1 MSENDGPSG
10 SRPSPAGPPARHPKG
25 APRRHPALVQPP
37 ADVAEDTRGLDT
49 VVFGVAA
56 VLALALVIWGFMSPS
71 SLGSTSSAGLSWV
84 VHNVGWFFVLLAT
97 VIVVFVLWL
106 GASKYGRIPLGRDDE
121 APEFRTI
128 SWIAMM
134 FSAGMGIGLMFFGVA
149 EPLAHFVEP
158 PPGTVEGGTDDA
170 VRTALATTLFH
181 WTLHPWAIYAFMG
194 LAVGY
199 GVYRR
204 GRRQLLSSAFVP
216 LFGRDVSERPAGKVI
231 DTLAV
236 IATLFGTAAS
246 LGFGAL
252 QIGSGVELIGW
263 VGEAGNAVILV
274 ILAILTAAFVVSA
287 FSGIAKGIQYLSNIN
302 VVLAFTLALFVFVL
316 GPTVF
321 ILNVV
326 PTALGAYFDQ
336 LAEMAARTEAVGGDA
351 MATWLSGWTVFY
363 WAWWI
368 SWTPFVGIFIA
379 RISRGRTIRQF
390 VAGVLLVPSAV
401 SVLWF
406 AIFGGAAIDVQR
418 TGGDLAGRSSTEA
431 QLFGLLEGLPL
442 SSIATVLVMLLIS
455 IFFITGAD
463 SASVVMASLSE
474 RGNREPRSRVVI
486 FWGVLTGS
494 VAAVMMLAG
503 GDEALQGLQNLT
515 IIGAVPFAVVIAVLM
530 VSLAKDLRSDPAM
543 VRRTVALEAV
553 RQAVVDGLTRHG
565 DDFVLAVEH
574 VDEADGAG
582 DRGPAA
588 GTPPTRTA
596 EHRTGSAGRTL
607 GDVDSPVPDRRGAD
621 GRE

>member
-1 MSENDGPSG
+1 
-10 SRPSPAGPPARHPKG
+10 
-25 APRRHPALVQPP
+25 
-37 ADVAEDTRGLDT
+37 
-49 VVFGVAA
+49 
-56 VLALALVIWGFMSPS
+56 
-71 SLGSTSSAGLSWV
+71 
-84 VHNVGWFFVLLAT
+84 
-97 VIVVFVLWL
+97 
-106 GASKYGRIPLGRDDE
+106 
-121 APEFRTI
+121 
-128 SWIAMM
+128 MM

-149 EPLAHFVEP
+149 EPLAHFVGP
-158 PPGTVEGGTDDA
+158 PPGTVEGGTDGA
-170 VRTALATTLFH
+170 VRTAMATTLFH

-204 GRRQLLSSAFVP
+204 GRKQLLSAAFVP

-252 QIGSGVELIGW
+252 QIGSGVEIIGW
-263 VGEAGNAVILV
+263 VGEAGNTVILV
-274 ILAILTAAFVVSA
+274 ILAILTAAFVASA

-316 GPTVF
+316 GPTVL
-321 ILNVV
+321 ILNLV
-326 PTALGAYFDQ
+326 PTAIGAYFDQ
-336 LAEMAARTEAVGGDA
+336 LAGMAARTEAVGGDA

-406 AIFGGAAIDVQR
+406 AIFGGSAIDVQQ
-418 TGGDLAGRSSTEA
+418 GGEDLAGQSSTEA

-442 SSIATVLVMLLIS
+442 SGIATIIVMLLIS
-455 IFFITGAD
+455 IFFVTGAD

-474 RGNREPRSRVVI
+474 RGNREPRSRIVI

-503 GDEALQGLQNLT
+503 GNEALQGLQNLT

-530 VSLAKDLRSDPAM
+530 VSLAKDVCSDPAM
-543 VRRTVALEAV
+543 VRRTVAVEAV
-553 RQAVVDGLTRHG
+553 EQAVVDGLTRHG
-565 DDFVLAVEH
+565 DDFVLAVQHAAETEH
-574 VDEADGAG
+574 PQDGGATTEHT
-582 DRGPAA
+582 PAKV
-588 GTPPTRTA
+588 T
-596 EHRTGSAGRTL
+596 EQRTGTEGRTL
-607 GDVDSPVPDRRGAD
+607 LDVESPVPERGAAE
-621 GRE
+621 RPR